1 MLWHVGSGRMILAKL
16 LLSSFLLHSFSEA
29 FNQPPRFQNY
39 FFQSYLL
46 IYENTPVGA
55 SVAQLQAV
63 DPDEEPLIF
72 GVVGEEATRYF
83 AVQENTG
90 MVWLRQP
97 LDRETKSEMQVEF
110 TVSDSQGVVKDTV
123 NIQIGDVNDNAPTFH
138 SQPYTVHI
146 PENTPV
152 GTSVFMVNATDPDQ
166 GTGGSVLF
174 SFQPPSR
181 FFSIDGAR
189 GTVTVIRP
197 LDYETTSAYQLTVN
211 ATDQDKRR
219 PLSSLANLAITITD
233 VQDMDP
239 IFTNLPYSTN
249 IEENSPPGYEVRK
262 ITAIDQDQGR
272 PRGIGYTIVSGNTNS
287 MFALDYI
294 SGSLTV
300 NGQLDREN
308 PLYSAG
314 FTLTVKG
321 TELNDDRTPSSATVM
336 TTFTIL
342 IIDKNDNAPKFNA
355 TEYRVRITELAQV
368 GFALPLFI
376 QVEDKDEGVNSIFQ
390 VVLTGNN
397 SEHFTISPTSVQ
409 GRADIRM
416 RVAVPLDYENIRSY
430 SFSLYANESLSEH
443 VGFARVFIEL
453 INENDNRPVFSQTLY
468 NISLP
473 ESTTPGTSL
482 VRIQATDNDIGTF
495 GVVRYFFSEEPDQFS
510 LDEETGLV
518 TLRDRLDYEL
528 MRRFTL
534 TVLARDGG
542 GEETTGRLRV
552 NVLDVNDNAPVFQK
566 EAYMGSLRENEQAPQ
581 QVARVRATD
590 EDSPPNNILT
600 YSIIYASQ
608 FRNYFR
614 ITMVEG
620 YAVITVD
627 RPLDYELVPGGMIY
641 LTFMARDGG
650 NPPLNST
657 VPITVELLDENDNPP
672 EFSQSSYIIKIP
684 ENIVAGATVLFV
696 NATDLDASREFGQAS
711 LIYSLQGS
719 TQFRLNTRSGE
730 ITTTAL
736 LDREVKSEYILIVRA
751 VDGGVGP
758 LQKTGI
764 ATVNITILD
773 INDNAPVWQDEP
785 YRANVVE
792 MSPIDTDV
800 ISVLAV
806 DRDNGVNGTV
816 VYSIS
821 PQNPFY
827 TINSNTG
834 KIRTSGAVLDR
845 ESRDPRATQLM
856 RTIIVSATDLGTPPL
871 QSSVSTT
878 VFVNLLDLNDN
889 DPAFLNLPFVAEVP
903 EGLPIGSSVY
913 RVQVSDPDEDENG
926 MVTMA
931 LQMGMPRLD
940 FRLNTST
947 GVLVSTATLDREQIA
962 LYFLRI
968 IAYDAGQYPRTST
981 STLTITILDVNDET
995 PTFFPHVYN
1004 VSLEENVPRNHV
1016 VSRLNCSDNDAG
1028 LNAELSYFITGGNQ
1042 DGKFSVGFRNGVV
1055 RTVVGLDRET
1065 QASYTL
1071 IIEAIDNGPAGGR
1084 KTGTATIYVEV
1095 LDVNDNRPIFLQN
1108 SYETS
1113 ILETV
1118 PRGTSILQVQATDAD
1133 QGENGRVLYRIL
1145 SGNSGRRFSI
1155 DQLTGLLTRGER
1167 ALDRET
1173 SSSHVLEVEAYN
1185 SDQGSMRS
1193 SVRVIVYVEDAN
1205 DEFPVFTQQQY
1216 NRLGLRETA
1225 GIGTSVI
1232 VVRATDPDT
1241 GDGGAVAYA
1250 LVSGSDRKFEVDV
1263 STGLVTTVDY
1273 LDYETKT
1280 SYLMNVSATDQSPP
1294 FHRGFCTVYVTLLN
1308 ELDEAVAFFSSGY
1321 EASIRE
1327 NIATGTEVVQVQA
1340 QSADNLNQLTYRF
1353 DPDTSPAALALF
1365 KIDSV
1370 TGRITVTGLVD
1381 RERGDSYTLTV
1392 VADDG
1397 GPKRDSTVKV
1407 SITILDEND
1416 NSPEFD
1422 ITSDLSVSIPEDT
1435 PIGQRVAVVLGRDKD
1450 AGNNGLVNFTL
1461 VAGNMQDVFEIRTVN
1476 HTYGEIYVNAA
1487 LDREAVDRYL
1497 LRVRAMDNGSPP
1509 RYTDRSLTINILDV
1523 NDNTPVV
1530 QSPRGYN
1537 VSVSENVGGGTSVL
1551 RVVATDRDIGPN
1563 AMLSYY
1569 ITAGNQ
1575 DLTFR
1580 MDRITGEMV
1589 TRPSPPDRERQ
1600 QEYQLT
1606 VTVEDDGTPPR
1617 STSTTVWVRIVDEN
1631 DNAPEFPEEEYVT
1644 VLSEGP
1650 ETVGA
1655 TIATVTAIDPDEG
1668 LNGTLRYSIAQGN
1681 LGQTFRIYSNTG
1693 MIVVVKELDYEISNG
1708 HYTLVVTATDQC
1720 PIPALRLTSSTTV
1733 LINVIDVNDVTPTF
1747 PKAFE
1752 GPFEVTEGQP
1762 GPRVLTL
1769 RATDQDSGLN
1779 GKVEYSIT
1787 AGDLKS
1793 EFVVSPVEG
1802 ELRVRRDV
1810 ELDRETTAYYNI
1822 TVTARD
1828 LGTPPLSSTVV
1839 VGVVVLDINDN
1850 DPVLLN
1856 LPYNTSVSEAAAI
1869 HTSVAR
1875 IQATDSDSGRN
1886 ALLTY
1891 NITGGNMDGAFY
1903 INDTTGVVLVNRPL
1917 DRERVSEYKLT
1928 ITVKDNPENPRI
1940 ARRDSDSLVITVLDE
1955 NDNKPIFTQT
1965 SYRAEISENSPPGTS
1980 VLVLNGPVLAVDKDL
1995 GQNAVVRYRL
2005 LGSRVDLFTVDALTG
2020 VVSVR
2025 RGAVLDREAF
2035 SEPRVEL
2042 FLVGEDIGGL
2052 NSSVPL
2058 SITILDQNDN
2068 PPVFNPP
2075 SFTVHLPEN
2084 SPTGVVVTQL
2094 SATDADSGS
2103 NGWLLYRLEGG
2114 AQDRFVVDSLSGA
2127 VLVGNATLDR
2137 EERPS
2142 YRLVVVATDR
2152 GTPPLSGTATLS
2164 VVLDDVNDSRPR
2176 FLEPV
2181 QTINVNESTPPGVVV
2196 ATLTAEDPDLRPRL
2210 EYYIISVEAKDD
2222 GNNPVDGLQESFG
2235 IDFHTGAVFVR
2246 NPLNRELVATFEII
2260 VSVHDNASD
2269 VIHQSVSV
2277 PNAKLTVNVLDVND
2291 NAPRF
2296 RPFGVANFSE
2306 KILEGAQPGTTLLSV
2321 SAVDPDKGPNGQ
2333 VIYQLLHLP
2342 RGDYVRL
2349 EDPSTGKIV
2358 ANRTVDFEQVQWLNF
2373 TVRAQDHGS
2382 PPRFAELPVYLRI
2395 VDVNDNNPIFTQPSY
2410 QKPVFE
2416 DIALGTIIVRVSATD
2431 ADSGLFSVIEYSL
2444 VDGEGKFG
2452 ITPST
2457 GDIYILSPLDRET
2470 KDHYTLTAI
2479 ARDNPGGSPNNRREN
2494 SVQVLITVLDVND
2507 FRPRFSERV
2516 FSTSVFENEPS
2527 GTSVITLT
2535 ATDLDEGENALL
2547 TYSLQGPG
2555 ADAFSLDADTGLVRS
2570 VRLLQSFERFNLTI
2584 VATDHG
2590 RPPLW
2595 GTASLHITVID
2606 VNDNRPVFVRPANG
2620 TIMHIL
2626 EEQPPGLV
2634 VYEVFATDED
2644 EGVNGEV
2651 RYGFLQT
2658 GAGNRDWENFHIDPL
2673 TGVITTAVKLDREK
2687 QALHSLIVVAYDLGQ
2702 PVPYETTQPLQVALS
2717 DIDDNEPVFLKPPRG
2732 SLPYQSLSVPE
2743 HSAPGTVVG
2752 NVTGAVDADEGSNA
2766 VVYYFIAGGDTEG
2779 NFGLSTAGVLRVRKD
2794 LDREEIPIYSII
2806 IKASSNRN
2814 WSLPRSQK
2822 SNRAWALDPSHD
2834 PTLQEVRI
2842 YLEDIN
2848 DQPPRFTKLEY
2859 TAGVAADAKVGSDL
2873 IRVQAIDNDIG
2884 NNSLV
2889 LYHILSIRYIKL
2901 QSNDSEDIGNVFII
2915 GETDGI
2921 IRTFDLFTA
2930 YDPGYFVVE
2939 VLARDLAGHSD
2950 VAMVGIYILRDDQRV
2965 KIVINEIPERV
2976 RLFQEEFVNLLSNIT
2991 GAIVNT
2997 DDVQFHVDKKGR
3009 VNFAQTDV
3017 LIHVVNKQTNRI
3029 LDVERVI
3036 QMIDENKEQL
3046 RNLFRNYNILD
3057 VQPAVSGRAPDDLT
3071 TLQMAIIIL
3080 AVLLFLAAMLFI
3092 FMNWYYRTVHKR
3104 KLKAIVAGSTGNQ
3117 GLMDILDMPNTNKY
3131 SFEGANPV
3139 WLDPFCRNLELAA
3152 QAEHEDDLPENLSDI
3167 TDLWNSPARTHG
3179 TFGREP
3185 QASKPE
3191 DDRYLRAAIQEYD
3204 NIAKLGQI
3212 MREGPIKG
3220 SLLKVVLDD
3229 YLRLKKLF
3237 AARLVTK
3244 STSHGDQSSVTEL
3257 IQSDFDDDDDDRV
3270 GVTRGTLRFKHKL
3283 PVELRGPD
3291 GVHVVHGS
3299 TGTLLTSDLNSL
3311 PEDDQR
3317 ALARSLEALH
3327 ADGGIYAE
3335 RNARTESAKSTPLHR
3350 NKGSD
3355 TLSESPLEIT
3365 EL

>member
-1 MLWHVGSGRMILAKL
+1 MWSEGSGGRMTVAKL
-16 LLSSFLLHSFSEA
+16 LLSSFLLHTLSEA

-46 IYENTPVGA
+46 IYENTAVGS
-55 SVAQLQAV
+55 SVTQLQAV
-63 DPDEEPLIF
+63 DPDGEPLIF
-72 GVVGEEATRYF
+72 GVVGEEASRFF

-90 MVWLRQP
+90 VVWLRQP
-97 LDRETKSEMQVEF
+97 LDREMKSEMQVVF
-110 TVSDSQGVVKDTV
+110 SVSDSQGVVKDTV
-123 NIQIGDVNDNAPTFH
+123 NIQIGDVNDNAPSFH
-138 SQPYTVHI
+138 SQPYTVNI
-146 PENTPV
+146 PEDTPV

-174 SFQPPSR
+174 SFQPPSQ

-189 GTVTVIRP
+189 GIVTVTRR
-197 LDYETTSAYQLTVN
+197 LDYEMTTAYQLTVN
-211 ATDQDKRR
+211 ATDQDKLR

-249 IEENSPPGYEVRK
+249 VDEEAPLGYEVRK
-262 ITAIDQDQGR
+262 IRAIDQDLGR

-287 MFALDYI
+287 VFALDYI

-300 NGQLDREN
+300 NGRLDREN

-314 FTLTVKG
+314 FILTVKG
-321 TELNDDRTPSSATVM
+321 TELFDDRTPSSATVL

-342 IIDKNDNAPKFNA
+342 LIDKNDNAPKFNSS
-355 TEYRVRITELAQV
+355 EYRVRITELAQV
-368 GFALPLFI
+368 GFALPLSI
-376 QVEDKDEGVNSIFQ
+376 QVEDKDEGVNSMFEVI
-390 VVLTGNN
+390 LMGNN
-397 SEHFTISPTSVQ
+397 SDHFTISPTSVQ
-409 GRADIRM
+409 GRADIRV
-416 RVAVPLDYENIRSY
+416 RVAVPLNFETIRSY

-443 VGFARVFIEL
+443 VGFARVFIDL

-473 ESTTPGTSL
+473 ESTSTGTSL
-482 VRIQATDNDIGTF
+482 LQIRATDNDFGTF
-495 GVVRYFFSEEPDQFS
+495 GVVRYFFSDEPDQFS
-510 LDEETGLV
+510 LDADTGWV
-518 TLRDRLDYEL
+518 TLKDRLDYEL
-528 MRRFTL
+528 MRRYTL

-552 NVLDVNDNAPVFQK
+552 NVIDVNDNPPVFQK
-566 EAYMGSLRENEQAPQ
+566 DAYMGSLMENEQAAQ

-608 FRNYFR
+608 FQSYFS

-620 YAVITVD
+620 YAVIMVN

-641 LTFMARDGG
+641 LTLMARDGG
-650 NPPLNST
+650 NPALNST
-657 VPITVELLDENDNPP
+657 VPITVELFDENDNPP
-672 EFSQSSYIIKIP
+672 EFSQPSYIVRIP
-684 ENIVAGATVLFV
+684 ENMVAGATVLFV
-696 NATDLDASREFGQAS
+696 TAIDQDASREFGQAS
-711 LIYSLQGS
+711 LIYSLQGPS
-719 TQFRLNTRSGE
+719 EFRLNTRSGE
-730 ITTTAL
+730 VTTTAL
-736 LDREVKSEYILIVRA
+736 LDREMKSEYILIVRA

-773 INDNAPVWQDEP
+773 INDNAPIWQDEP
-785 YRANVVE
+785 YLANVVE
-792 MSPIDTDV
+792 MSPINTDV
-800 ISVLAV
+800 ISVLAL
-806 DRDNGVNGTV
+806 DPDNGENGTV
-816 VYSIS
+816 MYSIS
-821 PQNPFY
+821 PANPFY
-827 TINSNTG
+827 IINNRTG

-845 ESRDPRATQLM
+845 ESLDPRATQLM
-856 RTIIVSATDLGTPPL
+856 RTIVISATDRGSPPL
-871 QSSVSTT
+871 RSSASTT
-878 VFVNLLDLNDN
+878 VYVNLLDLNDN
-889 DPAFLNLPFVAEVP
+889 DPAFVNLPFVAEVP
-903 EGLPIGSSVY
+903 EGLPIGSSIF
-913 RVQVSDPDEDENG
+913 RVQVQDPDEADNG
-926 MVTMA
+926 AVTLA
-931 LQMGMPRLD
+931 LQVGMPRLD

-947 GVLVSTATLDREQIA
+947 GVLFSTAALDRERIGQ
-962 LYFLRI
+962 YYLRLV
-968 IAYDAGQYPRTST
+968 AFDAGQYPRTST
-981 STLTITILDVNDET
+981 STLTITVLDVNDET
-995 PTFFPHVYN
+995 PTFFPRVYN
-1004 VSLEENVPRNHV
+1004 ASVLESVPRDFV
-1016 VSRLNCSDNDAG
+1016 VVRLNCSDNDAG

-1055 RTVVGLDRET
+1055 RTVVDLDRES

-1071 IIEAIDNGPAGGR
+1071 VIEAIDNGPAGDR
-1084 KTGTATIYVEV
+1084 KTGTATVHVEV

-1108 SYETS
+1108 SYETT
-1113 ILETV
+1113 ILESA

-1145 SGNSGRRFSI
+1145 SGNSGGQFSI
-1155 DQLTGLLTRGER
+1155 DLLSGLITRGQR

-1173 SSSHVLEVEAYN
+1173 SSSHLLEVEAYN

-1193 SVRVIVYVEDAN
+1193 SVRVIVYVEDVN
-1205 DEFPVFTQQQY
+1205 DERPVFTQQQY

-1232 VVRATDPDT
+1232 VVRASDPDT
-1241 GDGGAVAYA
+1241 GDGGAVSYA
-1250 LVSGSDRKFEVDV
+1250 MVAGSDRKFEVDI

-1280 SYLMNVSATDQSPP
+1280 SYLMNISATDQAPP
-1294 FHRGFCTVYVTLLN
+1294 FNRAFCTVYVTLLN
-1308 ELDEAVAFFSSGY
+1308 ELDEAVAFLMAGY
-1321 EASIRE
+1321 ETMLRE
-1327 NIATGTEVVQVQA
+1327 NIATGTEVIQVRA
-1340 QSADNLNQLTYRF
+1340 QSADNLNQLSYRF

-1370 TGRITVTGLVD
+1370 TGRITVTGPID
-1381 RERGDSYTLTV
+1381 REKGDSYTLTV

-1397 GPKRDSTVKV
+1397 GPKRGSTVKV

-1422 ITSDLSVSIPEDT
+1422 LTSDLSVNVPEDT
-1435 PIGQRVAVVLGRDKD
+1435 PMGRRVAVVLARDRD
-1450 AGNNGLVNFTL
+1450 AGRNGLVNFTL
-1461 VAGNMQDVFEIRTVN
+1461 AAGNMQDVFEIRTVN
-1476 HTYGEIYVNAA
+1476 NTYGDIYVNAP
-1487 LDREAVDRYL
+1487 LDREAIDRYL
-1497 LRVRAMDNGSPP
+1497 LKVRATDNGSPP
-1509 RYTDRSLTINILDV
+1509 RFMDHSLTINIVDV
-1523 NDNTPVV
+1523 NDNAPVV
-1530 QSPRGYN
+1530 QSLRGYN
-1537 VSVSENVGGGTSVL
+1537 VSISENVGGGTSVL

-1563 AMLSYY
+1563 GMLSYY
-1569 ITAGNQ
+1569 ITDGNQ

-1580 MDRITGEMV
+1580 MDRMTGEIV

-1600 QEYQLT
+1600 QQYTLT
-1606 VTVEDDGTPPR
+1606 VTVEDEGNPPL
-1617 STSTTVWVRIVDEN
+1617 STSTMVWVHVIDEN
-1631 DNAPEFPEEEYVT
+1631 DNAPVFAAKEYVT
-1644 VLSEGP
+1644 VLTEGP
-1650 ETVGA
+1650 DTIGS
-1655 TIATVTAIDPDEG
+1655 TIATVTATDTDEG
-1668 LNGTLRYSIAQGN
+1668 LNGTLRYAIIQGN
-1681 LGQTFRIYSNTG
+1681 LGQTFSISPTTG
-1693 MIVVVKELDYEISNG
+1693 RIVVMKELDFEISSG
-1708 HYTLVVTATDQC
+1708 RYTLVITATDQC
-1720 PIPALRLTSSTTV
+1720 SIPQLRLTSSATV
-1733 LINVIDVNDVTPTF
+1733 LVNVIDVNDVTPQF
-1747 PKAFE
+1747 PRAFE
-1752 GPFEVTEGQP
+1752 GPFEITEGQP
-1762 GPRVLTL
+1762 GPRVSTVK
-1769 RATDQDSGLN
+1769 ASDEDSGLN

-1787 AGDLKS
+1787 AGDPNN
-1793 EFVVSPVEG
+1793 EFIVSPVEG

-1822 TVTARD
+1822 TITAKD
-1828 LGTPPLSSTVV
+1828 LGTPPRSSTVM
-1839 VGVVVLDINDN
+1839 VGIQVLDINDN

-1856 LPYNTSVSEAAAI
+1856 LPMNTSVSEGAPI
-1869 HTSVAR
+1869 QTSIAR
-1875 IQATDSDSGRN
+1875 VQARDADSGRN

-1891 NITGGNMDGAFY
+1891 NITAGNPDGAFY
-1903 INDTTGVVLVNRPL
+1903 INETSGVVQVNRPL
-1917 DRERVSEYKLT
+1917 DRERVAEYTLT

-1940 ARRDSDSLVITVLDE
+1940 ARRDSDVLVVTILDV
-1955 NDNKPIFTQT
+1955 NDNRPIFTSP
-1965 SYRAEISENSPPGTS
+1965 SYRGEISENSPTGTTVS
-1980 VLVLNGPVLAVDKDL
+1980 ILNGPVLAVDRDV
-1995 GQNAVVRYRL
+1995 GVNAVVKYGL
-2005 LGSRVDLFTVDALTG
+2005 LGPRVDLFTINSTTA

-2025 RGAVLDREAF
+2025 EGGVLDREAF
-2035 SEPRVEL
+2035 SDPRVEL

-2058 SITILDQNDN
+2058 TITILDRNDN
-2068 PPVFNPP
+2068 PPVFSPS
-2075 SFTVHLPEN
+2075 SFTVRLPEN

-2094 SATDADSGS
+2094 SATDADAGS
-2103 NGWLLYRLEGG
+2103 NGWLQYRLESG

-2137 EERPS
+2137 EERAS
-2142 YRLVVVATDR
+2142 YRLVVAATDR
-2152 GTPPLSGTATLS
+2152 GTPPLSGTATLT

-2176 FLEPV
+2176 FLQPV
-2181 QTINVNESTPPGVVV
+2181 QTISVNESTPPGVVV
-2196 ATLTAEDPDLRPRL
+2196 ATLAAEDPDLRPRL

-2222 GNNPVDGLQESFG
+2222 GNNPVSGLQESFG

-2269 VIHQSVSV
+2269 VIDMSVSV
-2277 PNAKLTVNVLDVND
+2277 PNARLTIAVLDVND

-2296 RPFGVANFSE
+2296 RPFGVTNFSE
-2306 KILEGAQPGTTLLSV
+2306 SILEGAQPGTTLLSV

-2333 VIYQLLHLP
+2333 IFYELLHLP

-2358 ANRTVDFEQVQWLNF
+2358 ANRTVDYEQVQWLNF
-2373 TVRAQDHGS
+2373 TVRTQDRGS
-2382 PPRFAELPVYLRI
+2382 PPRFSELPVYLRI
-2395 VDVNDNNPIFTQPSY
+2395 VDVNDNNPVFTQPSY

-2416 DIALGTIIVRVSATD
+2416 NVALGTIIVRVSATD

-2494 SVQVLITVLDVND
+2494 SVQVLVTVLDVND

-2516 FSTSVFENEPS
+2516 FSTNVFENEPS

-2555 ADAFSLDADTGLVRS
+2555 ADAFSLDPDTGLIRS
-2570 VRLLQSFERFNLTI
+2570 LRLLHSFERFNLTI

-2595 GTASLHITVID
+2595 GTASLQITVID

-2651 RYGFLQT
+2651 RYSFLQT
-2658 GAGNRDWENFHIDPL
+2658 GAGNRDWENFHIDAL

-2687 QALHSLIVVAYDLGQ
+2687 QALYSLIVVAYDLGQ

-2732 SLPYQSLSVPE
+2732 GLLFQSLSVPE
-2743 HSAPGTVVG
+2743 HSSPGTVVG

-2766 VVYYFIAGGDTEG
+2766 IVYYFIAGGDTEG
-2779 NFGLSTAGVLRVRKD
+2779 NFALSVAGVLRVKKD
-2794 LDREEIPIYSII
+2794 LDREDIPVYSII
-2806 IKASSNRN
+2806 VKASSNRN
-2814 WSLPRSQK
+2814 WSPPRGQRSQR
-2822 SNRAWALDPSHD
+2822 NRALDPSRD

-2859 TAGVAADAKVGSDL
+2859 TAGVAADAKVGSEL
-2873 IRVQAIDNDIG
+2873 IQVQAVDNDIG
-2884 NNSLV
+2884 NNSLI

-2901 QSNDSEDIGNVFII
+2901 LSNDSEDIGNVFII

-2950 VAMVGIYILRDDQRV
+2950 VALVGIYILRDDQRV
-2965 KIVINEIPERV
+2965 KLIINEIPERV
-2976 RLFQEEFVNLLSNIT
+2976 WLFQEEFISLLSNIT
-2991 GAIVNT
+2991 GAIVNM

-3017 LIHVVNKQTNRI
+3017 LIHVVNKQSNRI

-3046 RNLFRNYNILD
+3046 RNLFRNYNVLD

-3185 QASKPE
+3185 HASKPE

-3237 AARLVTK
+3237 AARMVTK
-3244 STSHGDQSSVTEL
+3244 STSQDQSSITEL
-3257 IQSDFDDDDDDRV
+3257 VQSDLDDDDDERI
-3270 GVTRGTLRFKHKL
+3270 GMGGGRGTLRFKHKH

-3327 ADGGIYAE
+3327 ADGGLYAE
-3335 RNARTESAKSTPLHR
+3335 RNARTESAKSTPMHR
-3350 NKGSD
+3350 TKG